1 VEDVAAIEPWIDR
14 TAPGRLSDLF
24 LSVAPEFDK
33 KKVKDRLKECFD
45 TLSKSPDAA
54 ALVSAPAA
62 RAIGET
68 VSVSI
73 ERSEPPYYII
83 TLEGGNT
90 LSFTAKEIAACH
102 PITLNEKWL
111 SVHPR
116 QPLNANGRD
125 FKKVIESWLSIAE
138 EVEPSGTV
146 SPWEVVA
153 EKLQDRVSM
162 VSVYTD
168 KEGLIRSGLF
178 QEESILWI
186 SNTLIL
192 DILRQLGKDG
202 DSAGFSRYL
211 KQAGHLVHVSKNFRI
226 GRAQRH
232 AWGFSPDFRPEGGIT
247 EFTALSE
254 VEERS

>member
-1 VEDVAAIEPWIDR
+1 
-14 TAPGRLSDLF
+14 
-24 LSVAPEFDK
+24 
-33 KKVKDRLKECFD
+33 
-45 TLSKSPDAA
+45 
-54 ALVSAPAA
+54 
-62 RAIGET
+62 
-68 VSVSI
+68 
-73 ERSEPPYYII
+73 
-83 TLEGGNT
+83 
-90 LSFTAKEIAACH
+90 
-102 PITLNEKWL
+102 
-111 SVHPR
+111 
-116 QPLNANGRD
+116 
-125 FKKVIESWLSIAE
+125 VIESWLSIAE